1 VSQTTAILK
10 DAYREVNSKKMFW
23 VVLVLSA
30 IVVAAFA
37 AVGINDKGL
46 TVLWFQ
52 FESGFNTRL
61 ITPAMFYRML
71 FTTLGIGFWLT
82 WIAMALALI
91 STAGSIPEFV
101 TGGAVDLYVSKPISR
116 LRLFLT
122 KYASNLLFVAIQV
135 GVFSLA
141 SFLVIGI
148 RGGVWDARLFLAI
161 PLVVLVFSY
170 LYAVCVLLG
179 LWTRSTIASLLLTIL
194 FWLSLWGVTQTEMIM
209 LLARTAGDKESAA
222 YARLLTNYDL
232 QAEQFRTDVAA
243 GEGGAAERLAGNRK
257 QKEAL
262 LAKKAKTDPGRHSFR
277 LAHQIF
283 YGVKTALPKTAEATY
298 LLERAL
304 GVVDPRDAQRAERA
318 ERRNGRFRLDFSDG
332 TEVKWMENPDVIL
345 EVQEQIKDRPA
356 WWVVG
361 TSLAFEAVVLGIA
374 CWVFCRRDF

>member
-1 VSQTTAILK
+1 MSQTTAILT

-30 IVVAAFA
+30 IVVAAFG
-37 AVGINDKGL
+37 AVGINEKGL
-46 TVLWFQ
+46 TVLWFE
-52 FESGFNTRL
+52 FESAFNTKL
-61 ITPAMFYRML
+61 ITKAMFYRML

-116 LRLFLT
+116 VRLFLT
-122 KYASNLLFVAIQV
+122 KYASNLVFVAMQV

-141 SFLVIGI
+141 SFLVIGV

-179 LWTRSTIASLLLTIL
+179 LWTRSTIASFLLTIL
-194 FWLSLWGVTQTEMIM
+194 FWLMLWGVTQTETVM
-209 LLARTAGDKESAA
+209 LLARTAGEKESAA
-222 YARLLTNYDL
+222 YARLLANYDV
-232 QAEQFRTDVAA
+232 QAEQFRKDVAA
-243 GEGGAAERLAGNRK
+243 GEESAAERLAGNRK
-257 QKEAL
+257 QKEDL
-262 LAKKAKTDPGRHSFR
+262 LAKKAKSDPGRKNFR
-277 LAHQIF
+277 FAHQVF
-283 YGVKTALPKTAEATY
+283 YGLKTVLPKTAEATY

-304 GVVDPRDAQRAERA
+304 GVADPRDAQRVERA
-318 ERRNGRFRLDFSDG
+318 ERRNNRFRLDFSDG
-332 TEVKWMENPDVIL
+332 TEVKWMENPDVIQ
-345 EVQEQIKDRPA
+345 EVQDDIKGRPV

-374 CWVFCRRDF
+374 CWIFCRRDF